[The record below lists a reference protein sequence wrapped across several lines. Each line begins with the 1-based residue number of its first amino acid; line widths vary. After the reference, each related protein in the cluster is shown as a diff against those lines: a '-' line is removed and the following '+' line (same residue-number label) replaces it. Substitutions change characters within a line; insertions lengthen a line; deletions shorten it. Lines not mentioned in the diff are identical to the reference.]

1 MSKSRRGNYQV
12 SFEKIHKKSAP
23 GPSSQARAAPCSVTQ
38 EVIQHNSAACMK
50 MSSEVDALLPSVHP
64 AGEHI
69 LAQSGGEVC
78 VETEIKIKTTESNFL
93 LPLSLLVCE
102 RRLSI
107 LFLVTTYN
115 TSVLE
120 SNVAWSMDKFEP
132 FRRLLNVLYC
142 ISYVACNCQILSLV
156 LVLPKSERLNCIG
169 KPIPGAQCS

>member
-1 MSKSRRGNYQV
+1 MSKSWRGNYQV

-93 LPLSLLVCE
+93 LPLSLSPCL
-102 RRLSI
+102 
-107 LFLVTTYN
+107 
-115 TSVLE
+115 
-120 SNVAWSMDKFEP
+120 
-132 FRRLLNVLYC
+132 
-142 ISYVACNCQILSLV
+142 
-156 LVLPKSERLNCIG
+156 
-169 KPIPGAQCS
+169 

>member
-38 EVIQHNSAACMK
+38 EEIQHNSAASMK

-78 VETEIKIKTTESNFL
+78 VETKLKL
-93 LPLSLLVCE
+93 KLPNPISFFLSLSPCL
-102 RRLSI
+102 
-107 LFLVTTYN
+107 
-115 TSVLE
+115 
-120 SNVAWSMDKFEP
+120 
-132 FRRLLNVLYC
+132 
-142 ISYVACNCQILSLV
+142 
-156 LVLPKSERLNCIG
+156 
-169 KPIPGAQCS
+169 

>member
-38 EVIQHNSAACMK
+38 EEIQHNSAASMK

-93 LPLSLLVCE
+93 LPLSLS
-102 RRLSI
+102 LSVSAD
-107 LFLVTTYN
+107 F
-115 TSVLE
+115 
-120 SNVAWSMDKFEP
+120 
-132 FRRLLNVLYC
+132 LYC
-142 ISYVACNCQILSLV
+142 SLLQHTTPLSWSQMLHEV
-156 LVLPKSERLNCIG
+156 WTNLNHLEDY
-169 KPIPGAQCS
+169 